1 MTRYLLNT
9 GRALLGALTV
19 TLATLPAA
27 AQTAP
32 APAPA
37 APLSAAELRPK
48 IEEYLEAQARVQQFG
63 GAVLVAR
70 GGEVLFSKAYG
81 PANAEWSVANTPE
94 TKFRLGS
101 ITKQFTATAILRL
114 QEQKKLNVQ
123 DPICTYLSPCPDTW
137 KPVTIHH
144 LLTHTS
150 GIPSYTGS
158 PEYGKTMMVPK
169 TVEDMVAGF
178 RDKPLEF
185 QPGDQFKYN
194 NSGYFLLGVVIE
206 KVSGKK
212 YEDVLRDEIFTPL
225 GMADSGYDWS
235 EPLLTKRASGYSRR
249 DTGLVNAKFLD
260 MQQPYSA
267 GSLYSTVG
275 DLLKWDQALYTERVL
290 PKAALDAMFTP
301 FKGDY
306 AYGWGITPAGKAGS
320 GKLQIGHGGGING
333 FSTMFT
339 RVPEDR
345 LAVIVLSNVENV
357 NAGGIARDIVS
368 LVYGKPYQVPVERTA
383 VTVKP
388 EALAAYVGKYQLSPT
403 FILTVTLEDGNL
415 MTQATGQGK
424 LQVYAE
430 SETKFFLKVVDAQLT
445 FARDESG
452 KVTHVTLHQNGRDQK
467 ATKIE

>member
-1 MTRYLLNT
+1 
-9 GRALLGALTV
+9 
-19 TLATLPAA
+19 
-27 AQTAP
+27 
-32 APAPA
+32 
-37 APLSAAELRPK
+37 
-48 IEEYLEAQARVQQFG
+48 
-63 GAVLVAR
+63 
-70 GGEVLFSKAYG
+70 
-81 PANAEWSVANTPE
+81 
-94 TKFRLGS
+94 
-101 ITKQFTATAILRL
+101 
-114 QEQKKLNVQ
+114 
-123 DPICTYLSPCPDTW
+123 
-137 KPVTIHH
+137 
-144 LLTHTS
+144 
-150 GIPSYTGS
+150 
-158 PEYGKTMMVPK
+158 
-169 TVEDMVAGF
+169 
-178 RDKPLEF
+178 
-185 QPGDQFKYN
+185 
-194 NSGYFLLGVVIE
+194 
-206 KVSGKK
+206 
-212 YEDVLRDEIFTPL
+212 
-225 GMADSGYDWS
+225 
-235 EPLLTKRASGYSRR
+235 
-249 DTGLVNAKFLD
+249 
-260 MQQPYSA
+260 
-267 GSLYSTVG
+267 
-275 DLLKWDQALYTERVL
+275 LKWDQALYTERVL

-357 NAGGIARDIVS
+357 NTGGIARDIVS
-368 LVYGKPYQVPVERTA
+368 LLYGKPYQVPVERTA

-388 EALAAYVGKYQLSPT
+388 EVLAAYVGKYQIAPT